1 MAFKLGKHLQIHLL
15 EAHASLECHDQ
26 GKASVMW
33 PGMNVPACAT
43 RWWSPWP
50 MEVPPASASMS
61 VEPQVIC
68 SLDRAIV
75 GTDRPRSRR
84 DLGRS
89 RNRSCWG
96 DESGH
101 GAWVSAACKAVEGVQ
116 IDHKNDL
123 RPPSTAIHAHGER
136 ALIPF
141 FDLPRHSDVGADII
155 VSCGQGEDYE

>member
-1 MAFKLGKHLQIHLL
+1 MQGIKQQHIQTPPWSAMRLVALS
-15 EAHASLECHDQ
+15 SLTPEC
-26 GKASVMW
+26 
-33 PGMNVPACAT
+33 ACM
-43 RWWSPWP
+43 RHPEWMPPP
-50 MEVPPASASMS
+50 MEVPPASESMS
-61 VEPQVIC
+61 VEPQVMC

-141 FDLPRHSDVGADII
+141 FDLPRHIDVAGDII